1 MTFLEFCGNSSFWDN
16 EVFTKNK
23 PKFTEC
29 FISTIPALG
38 PVGWLVLTFI
48 FYVTGLK
55 ETTTSSIPFHAT
67 NVVKTGICVVLAV
80 LSLFTLYTNNT
91 SGFKCVGDDAIPT
104 SYTVSCA
111 LITASFIYVAIL
123 TQINRRKGVIS
134 SWLLWIFWIFVVIC
148 CVVPL
153 QDNILYQPTCI
164 SSILQYISF
173 GFSCVQV
180 VLYSLADSPSVYGY
194 ERIGK
199 PVCPKS
205 YASIIS
211 KLFFW
216 WFTPII
222 RTCYKRT
229 ISKDDL
235 WDQHPE
241 LQAEKVVNDLQLLWS
256 KEENI
261 SIRRRILQESSLV
274 RSEYNKNGNIPGEET
289 ALLQRSLSNEE
300 DDPKLEN
307 PSLYKCCFQLYG
319 LEWFRAAGL
328 KICCDISILLQPLI
342 LKLIV
347 NETEKPSEERVLWYG
362 IVLAV
367 LIFLLGQLDATFYI
381 HSLQLMVTL
390 GLKVKTAL
398 IGIIYRKTLK
408 VNNSVRKDYTVGEIV
423 NLVSVDCQRIQD
435 AFTFSH
441 EMLSYFSILTFG
453 LYELWDVMGTST
465 VGCLVVIVILTSLN
479 ALFGK
484 LQENYLKDILY
495 YKGKRCKLLNEIIFG
510 MKVIKMYAW
519 EPYFWKKIRGI
530 RLKEMAILRKIA
542 RVTACSIVCAT
553 HSPFMMNF
561 AILLIY
567 TLTVQTEPFSAGK
580 AFLVL
585 SVVNI
590 LSFPLTMIPFVITG
604 VIQAFVSIKRIQ
616 QFLLTDDVNPQNVH
630 FISHSDYAVS
640 IQNGSFTWE
649 KNTERSTLGGINV
662 NIREGNLVAVVGHVG
677 SGKSSFIAS
686 ILGEME
692 KLAGEVRVKG
702 SVAYVS
708 QEAWIQNLSVKDN
721 ILYGHTFNERKYNR
735 VIEGC
740 CLKTDLE
747 ILTAG
752 DMTEIGERGINVSG
766 GQKQRINVARAVY
779 SNSDIYLLD
788 DPLSAVDSHVG
799 QELFK
804 KVIGPEG
811 MLRHKTR
818 ILVTHGVH
826 WLPKVDEIIV
836 MDNGRISERGTFQ
849 QLLQHNGPFA
859 QFLQVYLLH
868 DDAPEEENDTEISK
882 IKDEIWDQVE
892 SVTSEGGL
900 TTDDSVFM
908 QGGLSR
914 RKSKLL
920 VKHGS
925 LIDLER
931 SLSAAV
937 MIKATMAM
945 RERNLRESKASM
957 SKKSLK
963 TSIPDSTEGQ
973 LIKEETAQE
982 GSVNLSV
989 LIEFIKAMG
998 IPATIMGLLALA
1010 AQQGLNIYQN
1020 FWITFWTEDIYIKN
1034 ATLIHTQSYTDITFY
1049 YLGIYALLGVLQGIT
1064 LFLFGMIAFTRFV
1077 KATGDIHDRGLNCIL
1092 RSPMSFFDTTPVG
1105 RIMNRFSSDIDVID
1119 DRFPRTFRMLSI
1131 MGFMLFGTIVVI
1143 IVTTPLSMAVI
1154 IPMLIVYIVIIK
1166 LYLPSARQLK
1176 RIESVTRSPI
1186 YNHFS
1191 ETISGASIIRSY
1203 RSVNRFIDEL
1213 YTRLDINSCFY
1224 YAANTGMGWIGIFIE
1239 SLGNLILLAVAL
1251 FGIISTDVNGG
1262 DIGLALTYAFQII
1275 IAMNIVV
1282 RGVSEMQMNVV
1293 SIERCEEYMHLP
1305 PEADWIQRNKPPI
1318 DWPQKGTIKFCNYK
1332 TRYRIGLELV
1342 LSGVDCFI
1350 ENGERVGIVG
1360 RTGAGKSSLTQA
1372 LFRIIEPAEGSIV
1385 IDGITST
1392 TIGLHELR
1400 RKITILPQDPVLFSD
1415 TLRVNLDPLGQF
1427 TDTEIWKA
1435 LECAHLKDFAM
1446 NQTKQLMSELGEGGN
1461 NLSIGQRQLVCLA
1474 RTLLH
1479 KTNIL
1484 LLDEATAAVDMETDD
1499 LIQRTISEEFAECTI
1514 LSIAH
1519 RLNTVMDYDRIM
1531 VLDKGTIVEFD
1542 APDNLLRNKDGIF
1555 YSMAHDAGLV

>member
-1 MTFLEFCGNSSFWDN
+1 MHLSSDGASAINS
-16 EVFTKNK
+16 TKH
-23 PKFTEC
+23 
-29 FISTIPALG
+29 
-38 PVGWLVLTFI
+38 
-48 FYVTGLK
+48 
-55 ETTTSSIPFHAT
+55 SSIM
-67 NVVKTGICVVLAV
+67 
-80 LSLFTLYTNNT
+80 S
-91 SGFKCVGDDAIPT
+91 VG
-104 SYTVSCA
+104 
-111 LITASFIYVAIL
+111 
-123 TQINRRKGVIS
+123 
-134 SWLLWIFWIFVVIC
+134 
-148 CVVPL
+148 
-153 QDNILYQPTCI
+153 
-164 SSILQYISF
+164 
-173 GFSCVQV
+173 
-180 VLYSLADSPSVYGY
+180 
-194 ERIGK
+194 
-199 PVCPKS
+199 
-205 YASIIS
+205 
-211 KLFFW
+211 
-216 WFTPII
+216 
-222 RTCYKRT
+222 
-229 ISKDDL
+229 
-235 WDQHPE
+235 
-241 LQAEKVVNDLQLLWS
+241 
-256 KEENI
+256 
-261 SIRRRILQESSLV
+261 
-274 RSEYNKNGNIPGEET
+274 
-289 ALLQRSLSNEE
+289 
-300 DDPKLEN
+300 
-307 PSLYKCCFQLYG
+307 
-319 LEWFRAAGL
+319 
-328 KICCDISILLQPLI
+328 
-342 LKLIV
+342 
-347 NETEKPSEERVLWYG
+347 
-362 IVLAV
+362 
-367 LIFLLGQLDATFYI
+367 
-381 HSLQLMVTL
+381 
-390 GLKVKTAL
+390 
-398 IGIIYRKTLK
+398 
-408 VNNSVRKDYTVGEIV
+408 
-423 NLVSVDCQRIQD
+423 
-435 AFTFSH
+435 
-441 EMLSYFSILTFG
+441 
-453 LYELWDVMGTST
+453 
-465 VGCLVVIVILTSLN
+465 
-479 ALFGK
+479 
-484 LQENYLKDILY
+484 
-495 YKGKRCKLLNEIIFG
+495 
-510 MKVIKMYAW
+510 
-519 EPYFWKKIRGI
+519 
-530 RLKEMAILRKIA
+530 
-542 RVTACSIVCAT
+542 
-553 HSPFMMNF
+553 
-561 AILLIY
+561 
-567 TLTVQTEPFSAGK
+567 
-580 AFLVL
+580 
-585 SVVNI
+585 
-590 LSFPLTMIPFVITG
+590 
-604 VIQAFVSIKRIQ
+604 
-616 QFLLTDDVNPQNVH
+616 
-630 FISHSDYAVS
+630 
-640 IQNGSFTWE
+640 
-649 KNTERSTLGGINV
+649 
-662 NIREGNLVAVVGHVG
+662 
-677 SGKSSFIAS
+677 
-686 ILGEME
+686 
-692 KLAGEVRVKG
+692 
-702 SVAYVS
+702 
-708 QEAWIQNLSVKDN
+708 
-721 ILYGHTFNERKYNR
+721 
-735 VIEGC
+735 
-740 CLKTDLE
+740 
-747 ILTAG
+747 
-752 DMTEIGERGINVSG
+752 
-766 GQKQRINVARAVY
+766 
-779 SNSDIYLLD
+779 
-788 DPLSAVDSHVG
+788 
-799 QELFK
+799 
-804 KVIGPEG
+804 
-811 MLRHKTR
+811 
-818 ILVTHGVH
+818 
-826 WLPKVDEIIV
+826 
-836 MDNGRISERGTFQ
+836 
-849 QLLQHNGPFA
+849 
-859 QFLQVYLLH
+859 
-868 DDAPEEENDTEISK
+868 
-882 IKDEIWDQVE
+882 
-892 SVTSEGGL
+892 
-900 TTDDSVFM
+900 
-908 QGGLSR
+908 
-914 RKSKLL
+914 KLL

-1143 IVTTPLSMAVI
+1143 IVTTPVSMAVI

-1203 RSVNRFIDEL
+1203 RSVNRFIDEF

-1332 TRYRIGLELV
+1332 TRYRMGLELV
-1342 LSGVDCFI
+1342 LSGIDCFI

-1385 IDGITST
+1385 IDGITTT

-1555 YSMAHDAGLV
+1555 YLMAHDAGLV